1 MDVNWYAWEKMVDE
15 VLRTQRAK
23 AEMARHA
30 ATAWRHPTR
39 RLIGT
44 LLIRLGRTLLG
55 GSRGTRHD
63 ASVAVRAP
71 GA

>member
-15 VLRTQRAK
+15 VLP
-23 AEMARHA
+23 
-30 ATAWRHPTR
+30 TAWRHPTR